1 MQNTSKAATMWQLIN
16 TMLESMAL
24 KFRDVFLL
32 LIRLYWGWQFFLTG
46 KGKLF
51 HLDDTASFF
60 AELNIPLPKFQAF
73 LAGGVECFGG
83 LLLLVGLASRVT
95 ALPLIF
101 IMLVAYATAHREE
114 LSGLFTDSDAFV
126 TAAPFLFLMASVIV
140 FVFGPGRIS
149 LDHLLTGKKTKN

>member
-1 MQNTSKAATMWQLIN
+1 MWQLIN
-16 TMLESMAL
+16 TMLENIAL
-24 KFRDVFLL
+24 KSKDVFLL
-32 LIRLYWGWQFFLTG
+32 SIRLYWGWQFFLTG

-60 AELNIPLPKFQAF
+60 AELNLPLPKFQAL

-83 LLLLVGLASRVT
+83 LLLLVGLASRMT

-101 IMLVAYATAHREE
+101 TMLVAYATAHREE
-114 LSGLFTDSDAFV
+114 LSGLFTDSDTFV
-126 TAAPFLFLMASVIV
+126 TAAPFLFLLASVTV

-149 LDHLLTGKKTKN
+149 LDHLLSGKKTKY